1 MRTEVQR
8 TSAWPLHR
16 PIRCLATVQAR
27 VLGWLRLSPTNNNTM
42 NNEWTSVEQQQDS
55 RLKQLQELRAQGAL
69 GGGER
74 RIEQQHEKG
83 KLTARERLEQLVDPG
98 SFQELDS
105 FATHRSTDFGLADQK
120 VLGDAVVT
128 GYGQVNGRQIFVF
141 AQDFTVMGGSL
152 SEVVA
157 EKICKIMDLAMKV
170 GAPVVGIEDSGGAR
184 IQEGISSLKG
194 YGDIFLR
201 NTLASGVVPQIS
213 VILGPCAGGAVYSP
227 ALTDFI
233 FMAEGTGQMYIT
245 GPDVIKA
252 VTGEEVTHEQLG
264 GAEAHTAISGVAHFA
279 FPNETEC
286 LAQVRRLLDFLP
298 SSNAEDAPQLERTD
312 DPDRLCAGL
321 STIIPEGANQSYD
334 MMQVITDVVDNG
346 DFMEVQPRNA
356 RNIIIGLGRLDG
368 RSVGIVAQQPA
379 HLAGVLDINSS
390 LKAARFVRF
399 CDAFN
404 IPILTF
410 VDVPGFLPGT
420 EQEHGGIIKHGA
432 KLIYAYAEATVP
444 KVSILT
450 RKAYGGGYIV
460 MGSKHLRTDINYAWP
475 TAEIAVMGPEGAVN
489 VIHREA
495 IRNAD
500 DADAKRAELIQE
512 YKDMTANP
520 YVAAA
525 RGIIDDVID
534 PAETRIKV
542 IRSFDMLK
550 DKRDTLPPKKHGN
563 IPL

>member
-1 MRTEVQR
+1 MLTEVQR

-16 PIRCLATVQAR
+16 PISCLATVQAR

-42 NNEWTSVEQQQDS
+42 SNEWTSVEQQQDS

-105 FATHRSTDFGLADQK
+105 FATHRATDFGLADQK

-312 DPDRLCAGL
+312 DPDRLCPGL